1 MQDGSAKNSRPQKH
15 GIKLTEENKKGNTA
29 CKTYGVVF
37 SEEYKASN
45 IKASGTPGH
54 LFHLR
59 PHRSYMRLSR
69 EEGVES
75 KLADR
80 LTARFETGMR
90 LDHWKARKSK
100 DSRGPLTFWSS

>member
-1 MQDGSAKNSRPQKH
+1 MVGSGGGKIPKIRLMSRKKSVRYPSGVCKTDSRRISDLRNMEY

-80 LTARFETGMR
+80 
-90 LDHWKARKSK
+90 
-100 DSRGPLTFWSS
+100 